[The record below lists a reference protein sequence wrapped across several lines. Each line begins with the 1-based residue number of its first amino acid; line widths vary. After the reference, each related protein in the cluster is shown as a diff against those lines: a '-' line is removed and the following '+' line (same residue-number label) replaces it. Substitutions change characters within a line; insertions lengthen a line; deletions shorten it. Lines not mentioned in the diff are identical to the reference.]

1 MNLHVRTAAYSVLF
15 LLGQSALAQDSA
27 VQQLLEISF
36 SCPVDAYEVPAGY
49 YLKILNRYHW
59 EGSASEFKVRIDM
72 RRLAPESDKP
82 EVSKETF
89 VLWAKMSDIG
99 EVFVRDGV
107 DVNVRCKNGQ
117 LCFLGY
123 FVGRGGHSHE
133 PGEVFHVCDA
143 STADD
148 IKVALQRL
156 IGTR

>member
-72 RRLAPESDKP
+72 RRLATESDKA

-99 EVFVRDGV
+99 EVFVR
-107 DVNVRCKNGQ
+107 
-117 LCFLGY
+117 
-123 FVGRGGHSHE
+123 
-133 PGEVFHVCDA
+133 
-143 STADD
+143 
-148 IKVALQRL
+148 
-156 IGTR
+156 